1 MFLFSRRK
9 QEQDNNAQLEA
20 MRSASMVLNAIKHN
34 VPYIEFSSNGRIL
47 TANEQFLSAMGY
59 TLEEV
64 QGQHHRMFCD
74 KQLTSSTSYQN
85 FWRDLAQ
92 GKPQHGTF
100 RRVCKDGR
108 DIWIEATYVPVVD
121 ELGKVSKVVKV
132 ASDVTEEKLQL
143 DSQAAIFEA
152 LKTSLAYIEFTPQG
166 QIINAN
172 DNFCRCI
179 GYKLREI
186 QGQHHRMFCS
196 EEFLRS
202 HADFWPSLA
211 RGEFKSGLFE
221 RRNRNGDVI
230 WLEATYNPIRDQNG
244 KVVRV
249 VKFASEITARIHHL
263 QAIQQASKVAQR
275 TSLDTLDIANDGAK
289 TLDLAADVANQID
302 SSVEQASSL
311 MEKLTAQSQQIAQI
325 VTTISTIAD
334 QTNLL
339 ALNAAIEAARAGEY
353 GRGFAVV
360 ADEVRKLAAN
370 TSHATDEIGNIV
382 KRNSELTQV
391 SEQTMT
397 EIQRKV
403 IECNQQL
410 QSTQALIDEIRHGA
424 QNVADTVSQLVND

>member
-1 MFLFSRRK
+1 M
-9 QEQDNNAQLEA
+9 
-20 MRSASMVLNAIKHN
+20 
-34 VPYIEFSSNGRIL
+34 
-47 TANEQFLSAMGY
+47 
-59 TLEEV
+59 
-64 QGQHHRMFCD
+64 
-74 KQLTSSTSYQN
+74 
-85 FWRDLAQ
+85 
-92 GKPQHGTF
+92 
-100 RRVCKDGR
+100 
-108 DIWIEATYVPVVD
+108 
-121 ELGKVSKVVKV
+121 
-132 ASDVTEEKLQL
+132 
-143 DSQAAIFEA
+143 
-152 LKTSLAYIEFTPQG
+152 
-166 QIINAN
+166 
-172 DNFCRCI
+172 
-179 GYKLREI
+179 
-186 QGQHHRMFCS
+186 
-196 EEFLRS
+196 
-202 HADFWPSLA
+202 
-211 RGEFKSGLFE
+211 
-221 RRNRNGDVI
+221 
-230 WLEATYNPIRDQNG
+230 
-244 KVVRV
+244 
-249 VKFASEITARIHHL
+249 KFASEITARIHHL

-382 KRNSELTQV
+382 KRHSELTQV